1 MCAFKEASMSQEN
14 MTVIR
19 GMYESFS
26 KGDVTSVLGQ
36 MHQHIE
42 WREAENFIYA
52 DRNPYRGPQAV
63 LEGVFMRLA
72 SEWADFKVM
81 PEEWLDAGNHI
92 VVLGTYSGRHKE
104 SSREV
109 RAQFAHIWGV
119 THGRVVRFQQYTDT
133 KQFADAIA

>member
-1 MCAFKEASMSQEN
+1 MSQEN

-36 MHQHIE
+36 MHQHID

>member
-1 MCAFKEASMSQEN
+1 MSQEN
-14 MTVIR
+14 MGVIR

-36 MHQHIE
+36 MHQNIE
-42 WREAENFIYA
+42 WRQAENFVYA
-52 DRNPYRGPQAV
+52 DRNPYHGPQAV

-72 SEWADFKVM
+72 SEWADFRVM

-92 VVLGTYSGRHKE
+92 VVLGTYSGRHQE
-104 SSREV
+104 TGREV

-133 KQFADAIA
+133 KQFAEAIA

>member
-1 MCAFKEASMSQEN
+1 MSQDN
-14 MTVIR
+14 IAVIR
-19 GMYESFS
+19 GLYESFS
-26 KGDVTSVLGQ
+26 TGDVTSVLGQ

-52 DRNPYRGPQAV
+52 DRSPYRGPQAV

-104 SSREV
+104 SGKEV
-109 RAQFAHIWGV
+109 RAQF
-119 THGRVVRFQQYTDT
+119 GRVVRFQQYTDT

>member
-1 MCAFKEASMSQEN
+1 MSQEN
-14 MTVIR
+14 ITVIR

-52 DRNPYRGPQAV
+52 DRSPYRGPQAV

-104 SSREV
+104 SGKEV

>member
-1 MCAFKEASMSQEN
+1 MSQEN
-14 MTVIR
+14 ITVIR

-52 DRNPYRGPQAV
+52 DRSPYRGPQAV

-104 SSREV
+104 TDREV

>member
-1 MCAFKEASMSQEN
+1 MCAFKEATMSREN
-14 MTVIR
+14 ITVIR

-26 KGDVTSVLGQ
+26 TGDVTSVLGQ

-52 DRNPYRGPQAV
+52 DRSPYRGPQAV

-104 SSREV
+104 SGKEV

>member
-1 MCAFKEASMSQEN
+1 MSQDN
-14 MTVIR
+14 IAVIR

-42 WREAENFIYA
+42 WRNAENFIYA
-52 DRNPYRGPQAV
+52 DRSPYRGQQAV

-104 SSREV
+104 SGKEV